1 MNQEKKER
9 EIELY
14 LILSLLVAA
23 VMAILFWVL
32 RESRIE
38 PEMMRVDILSCEID
52 DGQIAKGD
60 SVPNKTDKYHSAQ
73 RAKLA
78 KQNPQGPNMREALRV
93 NVGCILGGLCL
104 SDRNSLATDPLPAD
118 SNRREELT
126 VVLDQRQ
133 GSERE
138 AAHPN
143 GMLEYILDIH
153 YPEHVE
159 LKSHHKRRNRFSASF
174 PVSAIPNHRIS
185 TTCRERDTARLFLT
199 SKFYRLSDELEPTAD
214 DHAARAVIYQGQTL
228 IDGPMVKLRQQDAI
242 KVEDTKIPKDSF
254 VFGLVRMQDE
264 RLEIKVETIRFPNQF
279 LSVVDIDGLSG
290 TPISGATTYDATQQ
304 SVDRTVEAIR
314 LAVLD
319 VFWAGQVAR
328 AGVKAAQHVTG
339 KAMRPT
345 KVDVKVGYL
354 ILFRDDEKQQKE
366 MIWSRS
372 DRLGV
377 L

>member
-174 PVSAIPNHRIS
+174 PVSAIP
-185 TTCRERDTARLFLT
+185 T
-199 SKFYRLSDELEPTAD
+199 P
-214 DHAARAVIYQGQTL
+214 
-228 IDGPMVKLRQQDAI
+228 QQQEAI

-264 RLEIKVETIRFPNQF
+264 RLEIKVETIRFANQF